1 MARPATD
8 IRLRLVHAARAQFL
22 GLGVD
27 GASLREIAAR
37 ARTSLGMI
45 HYYFPTKDDLFFAV
59 VEEIYQKLLADLAAA
74 LAPGP
79 PVVERLRALFQ
90 RVAVLSAEE
99 LDVVRLVVRE
109 ALVSSARRD
118 RLIERFLRGH
128 VPLVLGLL
136 DEGVRAG
143 VLASGRPLPLL
154 LMATFTLAGP
164 PQVIARQVGARLRGR
179 AVPSGAALADALL
192 DILLHGIG
200 RAEGPTSPSG
210 ARSPT
215 SPSGARPR
223 PRTRTRD
230 PGSGS
235 GRRVRARVRVRAPN

>member
-8 IRLRLVHAARAQFL
+8 IRLRLVHAARARFL
-22 GLGVD
+22 ALGVD

-59 VEEIYQKLLADLAAA
+59 VEEIYQQLLADLAAA

-79 PVVERLRALFQ
+79 PVVERLRGLFA
-90 RVAVLSAEE
+90 RVASLSPDE

-109 ALVSSARRD
+109 ALVSSARRE
-118 RLIERFLRGH
+118 RLIALFLRGH

-136 DEGVRAG
+136 DEGVRTG
-143 VLASGRPLPLL
+143 VLAEGRPLPLL
-154 LMATFTLAGP
+154 LMATFALAGP
-164 PQVIARQVGARLRGR
+164 PQVVARQVGSRLGGK
-179 AVPSGAALADALL
+179 AIPAGEQLADALL
-192 DILLHGIG
+192 DVLLNGIG
-200 RAEGPTSPSG
+200 ATSSSPSG
-210 ARSPT
+210 ART
-215 SPSGARPR
+215 RT
-223 PRTRTRD
+223 RTRTRD

-235 GRRVRARVRVRAPN
+235 GLRVRARERVRAPNRSE

>member
-22 GLGVD
+22 RFGVD
-27 GASLREIAAR
+27 GASLREIAAK

-59 VEEIYQKLLADLAAA
+59 VEEIYQQLLVDLEAA
-74 LAPGP
+74 LVPGP
-79 PVVERLRALFQ
+79 PVVERLRSLF
-90 RVAVLSAEE
+90 RRLASLSGEE

-128 VPLVLGLL
+128 VPLVLGVL
-136 DEGVRAG
+136 DEGVRTG
-143 VLASGRPLPLL
+143 VLAAGRPLPLL
-154 LMATFTLAGP
+154 LMATFALAGP
-164 PQVIARQVGARLRGR
+164 PQVVARQVGARVGGRGF
-179 AVPSGAALADALL
+179 PSGEKLADALL
-192 DILLHGIG
+192 EVLLHGIG
-200 RAEGPTSPSG
+200 ASTTSPSG
-210 ARSPT
+210 ART
-215 SPSGARPR
+215 
-223 PRTRTRD
+223 RTRTGD

-235 GRRVRARVRVRAPN
+235 GRRVRARVRVRAPDGAE

>member
-37 ARTSLGMI
+37 AGTSLGMI

-59 VEEIYQKLLADLAAA
+59 VEEIYQTLLADLAAA
-74 LAPGP
+74 FAPGP
-79 PVVERLRALFQ
+79 PVVERLRGLFHRLAL
-90 RVAVLSAEE
+90 LSPDEQ
-99 LDVVRLVVRE
+99 DVVRLVVRE

-118 RLIERFLRGH
+118 RLIQRFLRGH

-143 VLASGRPLPLL
+143 VLAEGRPLPLL
-154 LMATFTLAGP
+154 LMATFALAGP
-164 PQVIARQVGARLRGR
+164 PQMIARQVGAHLGKR
-179 AVPSGAALADALL
+179 ALPAGDELADALL
-192 DILLHGIG
+192 DILLNGIG
-200 RAEGPTSPSG
+200 
-210 ARSPT
+210 ARDPRR
-215 SPSGARPR
+215 RPR
-223 PRTRTRD
+223 A
-230 PGSGS
+230 
-235 GRRVRARVRVRAPN
+235 GRRRRAASPRE